1 MSALTFAAV
10 LSVPFSSDCLFSAVR
25 TSIPSPPSP
34 ILLSLGP
41 LTIRWYAFWIILG
54 MALAIFWT
62 SKRYQA
68 RGGNPQ
74 LVGDIGIWICLLG
87 IVGAR
92 AMAVFSYPGDYFGPG
107 IPWWK
112 PFAIWQGGLAI
123 YGGLIGGFLAAV
135 GFLRFKKQPL
145 GVFFDALAPTVL
157 AAQALGRLGNYFNQE
172 VYGKATTLPW
182 GLEISPQMAPA
193 NTAPGTLFHPTFLYE
208 IIWNLLAMSLLL
220 LYETIRKRSRD
231 SQFAQQV
238 NVCRAT
244 GQSWGRLC
252 SWEIG
257 GLYLFLY
264 SLGRFFLEFVR
275 IDYQYTVAGGVRWF
289 QVVAGIIAVV
299 GLAVFA
305 AARYRKLPAV
315 LTEVPQPAPDSP
327 ETPPTAPNQEKS
339 PCDPEPEPEA
349 KTTADT
355 VKNPEK

>member
-1 MSALTFAAV
+1 MSSLTFAAA
-10 LSVPFSSDCLFSAVR
+10 LSAPLSSSCLFSAVR
-25 TSIPSPPSP
+25 ASIPSPPSP

-68 RGGNPQ
+68 RGGNPE

-135 GFLRFKKQPL
+135 CFLRFKKQPL
-145 GVFFDALAPTVL
+145 GVFLDALAATVL

-208 IIWNLLAMSLLL
+208 IIWNLLAMGILL
-220 LYETIRKRSRD
+220 LYEKIRQRSHD
-231 SQFAQQV
+231 SEFAQQV
-238 NVCRAT
+238 NVCPAT

-252 SWEIG
+252 AWEII

-289 QVVAGIIAVV
+289 QVVAGVIAVV

-315 LTEVPQPAPDSP
+315 LTEALHPAPDSP
-327 ETPPTAPNQEKS
+327 ETPPIEPDRGQSSGDVES
-339 PCDPEPEPEA
+339 EPEE